1 MPKNLYDWIALRRL
15 LLWPAKNL
23 REQKQEKCTRCSSG
37 MPLNEAWIYLESKQ
51 MADNRRPSSVPSED
65 YYKTRMANSNN
76 TSRKSSMQAG
86 GQSPQFICSDRSLFI
101 FSKDNLIR
109 KICRTIVESKVS
121 FSALKENVF
130 RVLALSEFVVVYSSD
145 RVCVGFYT
153 SPIWLWT
160 LRFSFE
166 IYLQHSFYSFVFR
179 PIWKFVLTSFIP

>member
-15 LLWPAKNL
+15 LLWRAKNL
-23 REQKQEKCTRCSSG
+23 PEQKQEKCTRCSSG

-145 RVCVGFYT
+145 RVCVSG
-153 SPIWLWT
+153 SIP
-160 LRFSFE
+160 
-166 IYLQHSFYSFVFR
+166 
-179 PIWKFVLTSFIP
+179 VLFDCEL